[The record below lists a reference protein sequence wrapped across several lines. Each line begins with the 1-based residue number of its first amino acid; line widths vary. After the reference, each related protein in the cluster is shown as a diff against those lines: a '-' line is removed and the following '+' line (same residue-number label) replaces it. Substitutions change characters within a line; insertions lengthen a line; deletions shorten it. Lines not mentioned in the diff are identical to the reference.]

1 MKRYTKKDIEIFKRV
16 IIDYELIKKDI
27 DARIKKGYT
36 FSDLFDYIDNLSACN
51 ITNYKFSNDIEV
63 YENEYVD
70 FNYCDMCITLY
81 NDNCDLYLGDTIEV
95 WDDKNNIYIDY
106 FNCVNEL
113 KAIVKGCEENGK

>member
-1 MKRYTKKDIEIFKRV
+1 MKRYTKEDIEIFKRV
-16 IIDYELIKKDI
+16 IKDYELIKKDI

-70 FNYCDMCITLY
+70 FNYCDMCISIC
-81 NDNCDLYLGDTIEV
+81 NDNCVLYLGDTIEV

-106 FNCVNEL
+106 FNNVNEL
-113 KAIVKGCEENGK
+113 KAIVKGCE